1 MITKS
6 PWGVLGFSVAWG
18 RGDGFNPVETCLAA
32 SWICSQMCCHDEKNF
47 TRFLIQC
54 FIQFH
59 FFFSLNINN
68 DSVLISMVLY
78 GCLKRLST
86 YSIIAIHSFQHVFFA
101 QFFPNASS
109 CWSPTRLPRNW
120 PHSGMQRYRALKSAR
135 LTMLW
140 PTWGG
145 EIEKNPIGPSS
156 RQRNVNSFGFTAWK
170 PWQNLK
176 KRQRNVTR
184 HWAGIAVV
192 LMVYRNSPIFFS
204 RLSLLPGATAFQ
216 SMLALQRR
224 RAQL

>member
-101 QFFPNASS
+101 QFFCQMHLHVGAQPGCRGTGHTPECSATGH
-109 CWSPTRLPRNW
+109 W
-120 PHSGMQRYRALKSAR
+120 RARGSLCCDQLEEGR
-135 LTMLW
+135 
-140 PTWGG
+140 
-145 EIEKNPIGPSS
+145 
-156 RQRNVNSFGFTAWK
+156 
-170 PWQNLK
+170 LK
-176 KRQRNVTR
+176 KIPSAHLRANVTSIVS
-184 HWAGIAVV
+184 G
-192 LMVYRNSPIFFS
+192 
-204 RLSLLPGATAFQ
+204 LLRENHGKI
-216 SMLALQRR
+216 
-224 RAQL
+224 